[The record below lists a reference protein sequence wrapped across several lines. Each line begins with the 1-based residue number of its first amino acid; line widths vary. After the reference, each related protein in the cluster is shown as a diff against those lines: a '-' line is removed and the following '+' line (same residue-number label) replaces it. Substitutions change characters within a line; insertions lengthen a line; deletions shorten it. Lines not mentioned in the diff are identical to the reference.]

1 VNIKRALWIG
11 ALTYMITFIIGVTIA
26 FIVGVDVWLGEE
38 LNTPFWLLSIFL
50 TVVIVVFFANWYFQD
65 KKIKRNVKEG
75 LIFALVLFLV
85 AAVFDLIL
93 AIPFILA
100 NGLGIFVYYLDPFV
114 WISVLVMF
122 ATAAFVGW
130 YKK

>member
-1 VNIKRALWIG
+1 MNIKRALWIG